1 MTKAEIIAVG
11 SELLTPYRFDTNS
24 LFLTQELNRLGI
36 AVIRKTIVG
45 DVRADLRDAFAAAL
59 RRAELVIS
67 TGGLGPTEDD
77 LTREAVAEVLG
88 RRLRLDE
95 GVLHDIRSRYE
106 RLGRALPPIN
116 ERQALV
122 PEGARVLPNPVGT
135 APGLWLETNGAVV
148 VLLPGPPAE
157 LRPIFMQSVRP
168 LLEARSSGVRLA
180 QRILRVAGLPESE
193 IDQRIA
199 RIYQSY
205 PDVETTLLASPG
217 EVEIHLRL
225 WSANV
230 SDAERTLEELTER
243 LVMALGEAVFTTQG
257 ETLEDVVARE
267 LQLAGATIAVAE
279 SCTGGLVSE
288 RLTTVPGSSLFFRGG
303 IVCYSNEMK
312 VAWVDVPASLLE
324 TKGAVS
330 AEVAL
335 ALAEGVRRRAGAT
348 LGLGVTGLAGPG
360 GGTPDKPVGTV
371 FIGLAD
377 PAGSRQHL
385 FRFSGDRERIRR
397 AASEAALDMVRRHFW
412 YARQGRG

>member
-1 MTKAEIIAVG
+1 M
-11 SELLTPYRFDTNS
+11 F
-24 LFLTQELNRLGI
+24 QE
-36 AVIRKTIVG
+36 
-45 DVRADLRDAFAAAL
+45 F
-59 RRAELVIS
+59 
-67 TGGLGPTEDD
+67 
-77 LTREAVAEVLG
+77 
-88 RRLRLDE
+88 
-95 GVLHDIRSRYE
+95 
-106 RLGRALPPIN
+106 
-116 ERQALV
+116 
-122 PEGARVLPNPVGT
+122 
-135 APGLWLETNGAVV
+135 
-148 VLLPGPPAE
+148 
-157 LRPIFMQSVRP
+157 VRP

-180 QRILRVAGLPESE
+180 HRILRVAGLPESE

-199 RIYQSY
+199 RIYKSY
-205 PDVETTLLASPG
+205 PEVETTLLASPG

-225 WSANV
+225 WATNV
-230 SDAERTLEELTER
+230 GDAERTLQELTER

-312 VAWVDVPASLLE
+312 MAWVDVPASLLE
-324 TKGAVS
+324 SKGAVS

-371 FIGLAD
+371 FIALAD
-377 PAGSRQHL
+377 PAGSRQNL
-385 FRFSGDRERIRR
+385 FRFGGDRERIRR
-397 AASEAALDMVRRHFW
+397 AASEAALDMVRRYFW